1 LGIRLTPRGSFD
13 EWKETVKGQC
23 EAWTQTEIS
32 VAKDLQLDL
41 MKVTNTKS
49 AENNRLRTQLM
60 AILGHD
66 LRDPLNSI
74 SMANQFLEREEGSS
88 KMRARI
94 KSSTGRMS
102 RLITDV
108 MDMAKLHGGMGLK
121 VSPVETDLT
130 SLLNEIIEENR
141 VGYPSSEIISEL
153 CEIVTVVDPDRIS
166 QVIANLISNA
176 RHHGEIG
183 TPIKVILQNNTGV
196 ITLAIRNKG
205 AAIDPELTRI
215 LFDPF
220 KRLSKQN
227 DRNKTGMGLGLYISN
242 EIMKAH
248 NGEIIY
254 SYDDESAEVVFTL
267 KLAAQQN

>member
-1 LGIRLTPRGSFD
+1 
-13 EWKETVKGQC
+13 
-23 EAWTQTEIS
+23 
-32 VAKDLQLDL
+32 
-41 MKVTNTKS
+41 
-49 AENNRLRTQLM
+49 M

-74 SMANQFLEREEGSS
+74 SMANQFMEHQEGAS

-94 KSSTGRMS
+94 KSSTGRMN

-108 MDMAKLHGGMGLK
+108 MDMAKLDGGIGLR
-121 VSPVETDLT
+121 VSLVETNLT
-130 SLLNEIIEENR
+130 SLLSEIIEENR
-141 VGYPSSEIISEL
+141 VGYPNSEIIPDISE
-153 CEIVTVVDPDRIS
+153 ITTHVDPDRIS

-176 RHHGEIG
+176 RHHGEVG
-183 TPIKVILQNNTGV
+183 TPVKITLQQHERV
-196 ITLAIRNKG
+196 ITLAVKNKG
-205 AAIDPELTRI
+205 KEIEPELTRI

-242 EIMKAH
+242 EIIKAH

-254 SYDDESAEVVFTL
+254 HYDSALGEVVFTV
-267 KLAAQQN
+267 KFATPSS